1 MAEQSFVDQFQL
13 EADYLSASQKA
24 NRLSNITSMVHIGS
38 LPGAIVAFLCSER
51 IGILWTFR
59 QCCLMWI
66 IGSIVFITSRD
77 LGQVYAGRF
86 IMGLGIGQFGVMAP
100 IYLGEV
106 APREIRG
113 MLVGLYGMS
122 EYLGIMIGVS
132 IVII

>member
-1 MAEQSFVDQFQL
+1 
-13 EADYLSASQKA
+13 
-24 NRLSNITSMVHIGS
+24 
-38 LPGAIVAFLCSER
+38 
-51 IGILWTFR
+51 
-59 QCCLMWI
+59 MWI

-132 IVII
+132 ILNIYKVIT

>member
-1 MAEQSFVDQFQL
+1 
-13 EADYLSASQKA
+13 
-24 NRLSNITSMVHIGS
+24 
-38 LPGAIVAFLCSER
+38 
-51 IGILWTFR
+51 
-59 QCCLMWI
+59 MWI
-66 IGSIVFITSRD
+66 IGSIVFITSHD